1 MSNNR
6 FHWALSGIAGAVLA
20 TAAFLG
26 GPASAQT
33 KYPTKPVR
41 LVVATPAGTSP
52 DVSARFI
59 AERLAKDLGQTV
71 FVDNKPGGSSI
82 IAADFVAKAAA
93 DGYTLFYATAP
104 AISLN
109 PHLFAKLPY
118 KASDFVPIIHLVV
131 VPFVLSVSTN
141 SPYKSVQEVL
151 EAAKRQPGKMT
162 YSSHGEGTPNHVA
175 MLELLQKTGA
185 TMTHVPYKDGGILD
199 VMSGVVDW
207 TFAPSADAI
216 PQIKAGKLRALAV
229 SANAR
234 MPTLPDVPALSEI
247 FSGSQLYS
255 WNGILAPL
263 GTPPEVIDRLSA
275 PLQKIAA
282 SSEFQRYLLDLG
294 LIPGGGTPAEFRSFL
309 AKDFENW
316 GAVVKQ
322 NGIRLD

>member
-1 MSNNR
+1 MERQWRSVG
-6 FHWALSGIAGAVLA
+6 ALGVAASLFVGMVGVIDILETVAEVRGQEVQSAVLA
-20 TAAFLG
+20 VVFAFAL
-26 GPASAQT
+26 
-33 KYPTKPVR
+33 
-41 LVVATPAGTSP
+41 
-52 DVSARFI
+52 
-59 AERLAKDLGQTV
+59 
-71 FVDNKPGGSSI
+71 
-82 IAADFVAKAAA
+82 IAA
-93 DGYTLFYATAP
+93 AP
-104 AISLN
+104 VFIGWLWQVRANAELIAGRESQRLGRGRGIG
-109 PHLFAKLPY
+109 AW
-118 KASDFVPIIHLVV
+118 FVPIIHLVV